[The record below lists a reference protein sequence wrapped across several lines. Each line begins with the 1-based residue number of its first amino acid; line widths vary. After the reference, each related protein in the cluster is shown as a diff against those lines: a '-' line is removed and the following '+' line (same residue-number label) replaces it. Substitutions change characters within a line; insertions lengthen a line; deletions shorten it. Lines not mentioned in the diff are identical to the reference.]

1 MSWTDLPDGVNKRIT
16 SLVRD
21 GITSHNRRVRRARI
35 VTATVVGVSLVAGG
49 TASTALVLAGQ
60 SERAR
65 TAYCFSDAD
74 LTSEQEQ
81 MSLPPEMVG
90 SSGDDAIVRSQK
102 RAAMAEDLCGAL
114 WRSGVFSTTGTSTDP
129 DLAICEA
136 KDGVLAALPKFD
148 GVTDARLC
156 EEVGLLALVR

>member
-1 MSWTDLPDGVNKRIT
+1 M
-16 SLVRD
+16 
-21 GITSHNRRVRRARI
+21 
-35 VTATVVGVSLVAGG
+35 SLVAGG

-65 TAYCFSDAD
+65 SAYCYSETS

-81 MSLPPEMVG
+81 VSLPPEIIDGV
-90 SSGDDAIVRSQK
+90 GDDEVVRAAK

-114 WRSGVFSTTGTSTDP
+114 WRAGVFSETGTSANP

-136 KDGVLAALPKFD
+136 DDGVLAALPKFD
-148 GVTDARLC
+148 GVTDSRLC
-156 EEVGLLALVR
+156 EEMGLLALVR